1 VLYIDAAVLLRA
13 LLQSICFTL
22 LAAALVALTPGGVH
36 ADGVRGRVS
45 AIVDGDTIHIDIDGH
60 STVVRLLGVDAPELH
75 DRDDPAGR
83 PQPFARAAA
92 DFTRRML
99 ADRRVRLE
107 FEPDD
112 RLDRYGRTL
121 AYVFLDD
128 GTFFNGE
135 LLRQGYAHAYTG
147 FALRYRAELDADE
160 AVARRA
166 RRGLWTSAATPLP
179 EPIIANRKSGL
190 YHLPGQAHYHDV
202 AESNRI
208 YFQTED
214 AARAAGFQ
222 RALR

>member
-1 VLYIDAAVLLRA
+1 MICVTKIIMIRTLFQR
-13 LLQSICFTL
+13 ICFAIL
-22 LAAALVALTPGGVH
+22 AGVLAALAPGRAD
-36 ADGVRGRVS
+36 ADGAHGRVS
-45 AIVDGDTIHIDIDGH
+45 AIVDGDTIHVDIDGH

-75 DRDDPAGR
+75 DRNDPAGR
-83 PQPFARAAA
+83 PQPFAHAAA

-99 ADRRVRLE
+99 AGRRVRLE
-107 FEPDD
+107 FEPHD
-112 RLDRYGRTL
+112 RFDRYGRTL

-128 GTFFNGE
+128 GSFFNGE

-147 FALRYRAELDADE
+147 YAVRHRAELDADE
-160 AVARRA
+160 TVARRA
-166 RRGLWTSAATPLP
+166 RRGLWATAATPLA
-179 EPIIANRKSGL
+179 EPIIANRKSGI